1 MAIFKNKDI
10 EANINERTV
19 ELGNINANFYTE
31 DEQTASIRIF
41 IKWNN
46 HPINLNKVNMK
57 PVLNLYMEDGSIF
70 EGEKVEIII
79 PESGV
84 IQYKIPSNVIKHVGK
99 VKAKLLLE
107 NETDSI
113 HVANFNFTIV
123 DSGTEEPVRK
133 ELSFNLV
140 DEAIRRMVQIS
151 AMDLLGDDF
160 EKRLNEDVI
169 NHLDSKPEL
178 YKGPKGDTGE
188 QGIQGEQ
195 GPQGVEGPK
204 GPKGPKGDTGEQG
217 IQGPKGEKDERGVE
231 GKSLAYH
238 SLTQE
243 QKEDLKSNITDQAVT
258 DFVISDNSILN
269 KKLVDGT
276 LQPEKTTFFDIK
288 RSSNLLD
295 INKITYNKNIDSS
308 GNIVDDSSRWISDYI
323 PMTSN
328 EYISYTKGTH
338 ALALYDSNKKFINR
352 VGIGDSPYRATSVSN
367 LRYIRIISTSDSSN
381 LMFNKGEALL
391 PYEKAYGEIVKLKNS
406 YYDTFDFKD
415 GVVTTN
421 KLKDNAI
428 TTDKIDNN
436 TITPEKTTFIN
447 VSTNLL
453 DPSVV
458 THNKTIDVSGNIVDA
473 PNYFLS
479 DYIHFGSE
487 NVISFTQGTYIILL
501 YDADKKFMYR
511 SGVTNGNKFDVSS
524 DKKIRYFRIS
534 RVALPDN
541 VMVNH
546 GSTLLPFEKFYK
558 KIKRE
563 ALPLID
569 FNELQNINITPEQE
583 SYFKQSPNIF
593 NKFNLQTGKTIDVQ
607 GKLID
612 NANWVTTHKI
622 KVQGSE
628 VAFSTENSVQW
639 AVFDK
644 SDRLLARSGKNP
656 NTTIT
661 LNLSLLPTA
670 DYFIVSVTKGV
681 KDTFMMN
688 YGDKVLPYEE
698 YGFTMVSTPEIPIK
712 ISKDIVP
719 ENTGNGNNESPSN
732 NLVATEQIYIEKT
745 TSYTTDETSEL
756 YNSSYKS
763 QIDYVELTSNNVKT
777 ELKISYIDSE
787 GNTNEASII
796 KPDDNSKLPLTIE
809 NIVNYGYPNV
819 EYLLY
824 DPVRTQ
830 FKIAIKNLNFSNGAK
845 ILIKNN
851 HTATVNASVKIV
863 GRYYV

>member
-1 MAIFKNKDI
+1 MCWLFIIQGSVKMAIFKNKDI

-79 PESGV
+79 PESSV
-84 IQYKIPSNVIKHVGK
+84 IQYKVPSNVIKHVGK

-140 DEAIRRMVQIS
+140 DDAIRRIVQIS

-217 IQGPKGEKDERGVE
+217 IQGPKGEKGERGLE
-231 GKSLAYH
+231 GKSLAYD

-258 DFVISDNSILN
+258 DFVIPDNSITN
-269 KKLVDGT
+269 
-276 LQPEKTTFFDIK
+276 
-288 RSSNLLD
+288 
-295 INKITYNKNIDSS
+295 NKIAEKE
-308 GNIVDDSSRWISDYI
+308 IS
-323 PMTSN
+323 
-328 EYISYTKGTH
+328 
-338 ALALYDSNKKFINR
+338 
-352 VGIGDSPYRATSVSN
+352 
-367 LRYIRIISTSDSSN
+367 
-381 LMFNKGEALL
+381 
-391 PYEKAYGEIVKLKNS
+391 
-406 YYDTFDFKD
+406 
-415 GVVTTN
+415 
-421 KLKDNAI
+421 
-428 TTDKIDNN
+428 
-436 TITPEKTTFIN
+436 PEKTTFIN

-458 THNKTIDVSGNIVDA
+458 TYNKTIDVSGNIVDA

-479 DYIHFGSE
+479 DYIHFDSE

-511 SGVTNGNKFDVSS
+511 SGVTNGNKFDVSA

-534 RVALPDN
+534 RATSPN
-541 VMVNH
+541 NIMVNH

-558 KIKRE
+558 KLKRE

-583 SYFKQSPNIF
+583 S
-593 NKFNLQTGKTIDVQ
+593 
-607 GKLID
+607 
-612 NANWVTTHKI
+612 
-622 KVQGSE
+622 
-628 VAFSTENSVQW
+628 
-639 AVFDK
+639 
-644 SDRLLARSGKNP
+644 
-656 NTTIT
+656 
-661 LNLSLLPTA
+661 
-670 DYFIVSVTKGV
+670 
-681 KDTFMMN
+681 
-688 YGDKVLPYEE
+688 
-698 YGFTMVSTPEIPIK
+698 
-712 ISKDIVP
+712 
-719 ENTGNGNNESPSN
+719 
-732 NLVATEQIYIEKT
+732 
-745 TSYTTDETSEL
+745 
-756 YNSSYKS
+756 
-763 QIDYVELTSNNVKT
+763 
-777 ELKISYIDSE
+777 
-787 GNTNEASII
+787 
-796 KPDDNSKLPLTIE
+796 
-809 NIVNYGYPNV
+809 
-819 EYLLY
+819 
-824 DPVRTQ
+824 
-830 FKIAIKNLNFSNGAK
+830 
-845 ILIKNN
+845 
-851 HTATVNASVKIV
+851 
-863 GRYYV
+863 

>member
-31 DEQTASIRIF
+31 DEQTASIRMF

-46 HPINLNKVNMK
+46 HPVNLNKINMK
-57 PVLNLYMEDGSIF
+57 PVLSLFMQDGSIF
-70 EGEKVEIII
+70 EGEKVEVVI
-79 PESGV
+79 PEKGI
-84 IQYKIPSNVIKHVGK
+84 IQYKIPSNVIKHIGK
-99 VKAKLLLE
+99 VNAKLLLE
-107 NETDSI
+107 NENESI

-140 DEAIRRMVQIS
+140 DDAIRRMVQIS

-169 NHLDSKPEL
+169 NHLDSNPEL
-178 YKGPKGDTGE
+178 FKGDKGDKGDVGPQGIQGKQGVKGEQGEQGIKGDTG
-188 QGIQGEQ
+188 
-195 GPQGVEGPK
+195 P
-204 GPKGPKGDTGEQG
+204 QG
-217 IQGPKGEKDERGVE
+217 IQGPKGPQGSKGDALKYDELSQTE
-231 GKSLAYH
+231 
-238 SLTQE
+238 
-243 QKEDLKSNITDQAVT
+243 KEDLKSNITDQAVT
-258 DFVISDNSILN
+258 DFVIPDNSITDN
-269 KKLVDGT
+269 KV
-276 LQPEKTTFFDIK
+276 
-288 RSSNLLD
+288 
-295 INKITYNKNIDSS
+295 
-308 GNIVDDSSRWISDYI
+308 
-323 PMTSN
+323 
-328 EYISYTKGTH
+328 
-338 ALALYDSNKKFINR
+338 A
-352 VGIGDSPYRATSVSN
+352 
-367 LRYIRIISTSDSSN
+367 
-381 LMFNKGEALL
+381 
-391 PYEKAYGEIVKLKNS
+391 EKAIS
-406 YYDTFDFKD
+406 
-415 GVVTTN
+415 
-421 KLKDNAI
+421 
-428 TTDKIDNN
+428 
-436 TITPEKTTFIN
+436 PEKTTFIN
-447 VSTNLL
+447 ISTNLL

-458 THNKTIDVSGNIVDA
+458 TYDKTIDVSGNIVDA

-479 DYIHFGSE
+479 DYIPFDSE

-501 YDADKKFMYR
+501 YDVDKKFMYR
-511 SGVTNGNKFDVSS
+511 SGVTNANKFDVSA

-541 VMVNH
+541 VMVNY

-558 KIKRE
+558 KLKRE

-569 FNELQNINITPEQE
+569 FNDLQNINITPEQE
-583 SYFKQSPNIF
+583 SYFKQSSNIF

-607 GKLID
+607 GQLID

-644 SDRLLARSGKNP
+644 TDKLLARSGKNP
-656 NTTIT
+656 NTTTT
-661 LNLSLLPTA
+661 LNLSVSPTA

-712 ISKDIVP
+712 ISNDIVP
-719 ENTGNGNNESPSN
+719 ENTGNGNNESSSN
-732 NLVATEQIYIEKT
+732 TLVGTEQIFIEKA
-745 TSYTTDETSEL
+745 TSYTTGETSEL
-756 YNSSYKS
+756 YNSNYKN

-787 GNTNEASII
+787 GNTTEASII

>member
-1 MAIFKNKDI
+1 M
-10 EANINERTV
+10 
-19 ELGNINANFYTE
+19 
-31 DEQTASIRIF
+31 
-41 IKWNN
+41 
-46 HPINLNKVNMK
+46 
-57 PVLNLYMEDGSIF
+57 PVLKIYNKEKELILVSQEFTGDKGWGLLTDLIPNTTYEEGTYFVSWEDKNY
-70 EGEKVEIII
+70 ETELI
-79 PESGV
+79 PVPKFTTESSTNKELV
-84 IQYKIPSNVIKHVGK
+84 FYFKDALT
-99 VKAKLLLE
+99 VKPMTAYDIAVK
-107 NETDSI
+107 NG
-113 HVANFNFTIV
+113 FT
-123 DSGTEEPVRK
+123 GTEEEWVK
-133 ELSFNLV
+133 SIKGEKGDSGLNLT
-140 DEAIRRMVQIS
+140 QGGS
-151 AMDLLGDDF
+151 AYEYALDNGF
-160 EKRLNEDVI
+160 EGTEEEW
-169 NHLDSKPEL
+169 LDSL
-178 YKGPKGDTGE
+178 KGDKGEKGDTGKSAY
-188 QGIQGEQ
+188 QLYVDVFGF
-195 GPQGVEGPK
+195 
-204 GPKGPKGDTGEQG
+204 TGTLTEWLESL
-217 IQGPKGEKDERGVE
+217 KGEE
-231 GKSLAYH
+231 GKPLKYSD
-238 SLTQE
+238 LTQSE
-243 QKEDLKSNITDQAVT
+243 REELIKNVTNQSLSDFNIE
-258 DFVISDNSILN
+258 DNSILN

-276 LQPEKTTFFDIK
+276 LKPEKTTFFDIK

-295 INKITYNKNIDSS
+295 TNKITYNKNIDSS

-338 ALALYDSNKKFINR
+338 ALALYDSNKKFISR
-352 VGIGDSPYRATSVSN
+352 VGIDVSPYSAPSVSN
-367 LRYIRIISTSDSSN
+367 LGYIRIISTSDSSN
-381 LMFNKGEALL
+381 LMFNKGETLL

-421 KLKDNAI
+421 KIKDNAI

-436 TITPEKTTFIN
+436 AITPEKTTFIN

-458 THNKTIDVSGNIVDA
+458 TYNKTIDVSGNIVDA

-479 DYIHFGSE
+479 DYIPFDGE

-511 SGVTNGNKFDVSS
+511 SGVTNGNKFDVGA
-524 DKKIRYFRIS
+524 DKKIKYFRIS

-546 GSTLLPFEKFYK
+546 GETLLPFEKFYK

-583 SYFKQSPNIF
+583 SYFKQSSNIF
-593 NKFNLQTGKTIDVQ
+593 NKFNLQLGKTIDVQ
-607 GKLID
+607 GQLID

-628 VAFSTENSVQW
+628 VSFSTENSVQW

-644 SDRLLARSGKNP
+644 TDRLLARSGKNP

-712 ISKDIVP
+712 ISNDIVP

-745 TSYTTDETSEL
+745 TSYTTGETSEL

-763 QIDYVELTSNNVKT
+763 QIDYVELTSNSVKT

-787 GNTNEASII
+787 GNTTESSII

-830 FKIAIKNLNFSNGAK
+830 FKIAIKNLNFSNGSK

-851 HTATVNASVKIV
+851 HTATVNTSVKIV

>member
-140 DEAIRRMVQIS
+140 DEAIRRIVQIS
-151 AMDLLGDDF
+151 AIELLGDDF
-160 EKRLNEDVI
+160 ENRLNEDVVK
-169 NHLDSKPEL
+169 HLDSNPEL
-178 YKGPKGDTGE
+178 FKGEKGDTGE
-188 QGIQGEQ
+188 QGIQGER
-195 GPQGVEGPK
+195 GL
-204 GPKGPKGDTGEQG
+204 KGDTGERGPQG
-217 IQGPKGEKDERGVE
+217 IQGPRGEKGEQGIRGPKGDKGEKGDALKYDELSQTE
-231 GKSLAYH
+231 
-238 SLTQE
+238 
-243 QKEDLKSNITDQAVT
+243 KEDLKSNITDQAVT
-258 DFVISDNSILN
+258 DFVIPDNSILN
-269 KKLVDGT
+269 EKLVDGT
-276 LQPEKTTFFDIK
+276 LQPEKTTFFDIEK
-288 RSSNLLD
+288 SSNLLD

-323 PMTSN
+323 PMASN
-328 EYISYTKGTH
+328 EYISYTKGAH
-338 ALALYDSNKKFINR
+338 ALALYDSNKKFISR
-352 VGIGDSPYRATSVSN
+352 VGIDVSPYRASNVSN
-367 LRYIRIISTSDSSN
+367 LGYIRIISMSDSSN
-381 LMFNKGEALL
+381 LMFNKGETLL
-391 PYEKAYGEIVKLKNS
+391 PYEKASGEIVKLKNS

-421 KLKDNAI
+421 KIKDSAI
-428 TTDKIDNN
+428 TTDKIKNN
-436 TITPEKTTFIN
+436 IITPEKTTFIN

-458 THNKTIDVSGNIVDA
+458 TYNKTIDVSGNIVDA

-479 DYIHFGSE
+479 DYIHFDSE

-511 SGVTNGNKFDVSS
+511 SGVTNGNKFDVSA

-583 SYFKQSPNIF
+583 SYFKQASNIF

-644 SDRLLARSGKNP
+644 TDKLLARSGKNP
-656 NTTIT
+656 NTTVT
-661 LNLSLLPTA
+661 LNLSVLPTA

-712 ISKDIVP
+712 ISNDIVP
-719 ENTGNGNNESPSN
+719 ENTGNGNNESSSN
-732 NLVATEQIYIEKT
+732 TLVGTEQIYIEKA
-745 TSYTTDETSEL
+745 TSYTTGETSEL
-756 YNSSYKS
+756 YNSNYKS

-787 GNTNEASII
+787 GNTTESSII

-851 HTATVNASVKIV
+851 HTATVNVSLKIV